1 LYAHAASSKSG
12 DAFTGIYGFSLRCGG
27 KMLRFRVFISLAI
40 ICLGTQTAV
49 LGQDPKTTNS
59 AKNDKPTDITP
70 AEVVQQQKST
80 DGSADHPALQHRNPR
95 YRVNRDDVL
104 QINFALSPELNQ
116 KVTIQPD
123 GYITLQSIGSVYIAG
138 MTVPEVVAAIKKA
151 SANILNDPIVDV
163 DLLDFQRA
171 YFTVTGQVSKPGQ
184 YDLRHDTNVS
194 EAIAVA
200 GGLLPT
206 AKTQVFVYHR
216 VSPNWMEVKKYN
228 LKEVLNGKNVNEV
241 MEMQPGDMVFVP
253 EKFIATFRKYV
264 PYTLG
269 IYANPQ
275 SLF

>member
-1 LYAHAASSKSG
+1 M
-12 DAFTGIYGFSLRCGG
+12 R
-27 KMLRFRVFISLAI
+27 RFRPVVWLALAL
-40 ICLGTQTAV
+40 LGVGTVT
-49 LGQDPKTTNS
+49 LGQGQKATTTT
-59 AKNDKPTDITP
+59 KNEQPTDTPP
-70 AEVVQQQKST
+70 AEVVQQQAGK
-80 DGSADHPALQHRNPR
+80 DGSAEHPALQHRNPR
-95 YRVNRDDVL
+95 YRVNRDDVI

-138 MTVPEVVAAIKKA
+138 LTVPEVVAAIKKA
-151 SANILNDPIVDV
+151 SVSILNDPIVDV
-163 DLLDFQRA
+163 DLVDFQRA
-171 YFTVTGQVSKPGQ
+171 FFTVTGQVGKPGQ
-184 YDLRHDTNVS
+184 YDLRHDTNVA

-216 VSPNWMEVKKYN
+216 VSPSWMEVKKYN

-241 MEMQPGDMVFVP
+241 IDMQPGDMVFVP
-253 EKFIATFRKYV
+253 EKFIANFKKYV
-264 PYTLG
+264 PYTSG

>member
-1 LYAHAASSKSG
+1 
-12 DAFTGIYGFSLRCGG
+12 
-27 KMLRFRVFISLAI
+27 MLRFRAFVWLAI
-40 ICLGTQTAV
+40 LCLGTGTAV
-49 LGQDPKTTNS
+49 LGQDPKTATS
-59 AKNDKPTDITP
+59 ARNDKPTDTPP
-70 AEVVQQQKST
+70 AEVVQQQTSN
-80 DGSADHPALQHRNPR
+80 DGSADHPGLQHRNPR

-116 KVTIQPD
+116 KVMIQPD
-123 GYITLQSIGSVYIAG
+123 GYITLQNIGTIYIAG
-138 MTVPEVVAAIKKA
+138 LTVPEVVAAIKKA
-151 SANILNDPIVDV
+151 SVNILSDPIVDV
-163 DLLDFQRA
+163 DLVDFQRA
-171 YFTVTGQVSKPGQ
+171 YFTVTGQVGKPGQ

-241 MEMQPGDMVFVP
+241 LDMQPGDMVFVP
-253 EKFIATFRKYV
+253 EKFIANFKKYV
-264 PYTLG
+264 PYTAG

>member
-1 LYAHAASSKSG
+1 
-12 DAFTGIYGFSLRCGG
+12 
-27 KMLRFRVFISLAI
+27 MLRFRVFVWLAI
-40 ICLGTQTAV
+40 ISLGVGTAV
-49 LGQDPKTTNS
+49 LGQDPKTTTS
-59 AKNDKPTDITP
+59 AKNATDTPP
-70 AEVVQQQKST
+70 AEVAQGQQPVS
-80 DGSADHPALQHRNPR
+80 DGSGDHAPLQHRNPR

-123 GYITLQSIGSVYIAG
+123 GYITLQSIGSIYIAG
-138 MTVPEVVAAIKKA
+138 MTVPEVVVAIKKA
-151 SANILNDPIVDV
+151 SANILNEPIIDV
-163 DLLDFQRA
+163 DLVDFQRA
-171 YFTVTGQVSKPGQ
+171 YFTVTGQVTKPGQ

-228 LKEVLNGKNVNEV
+228 LKEVLNGKNVNEILD
-241 MEMQPGDMVFVP
+241 MQPGDMVFVP
-253 EKFIATFRKYV
+253 EKFIANFKKYV
-264 PYTLG
+264 PYTAG
-269 IYANPQ
+269 IYANPA

>member
-1 LYAHAASSKSG
+1 M
-12 DAFTGIYGFSLRCGG
+12 
-27 KMLRFRVFISLAI
+27 MLRFRAFIWLAI
-40 ICLGTQTAV
+40 ICLGTGTAV
-49 LGQDPKTTNS
+49 LAQAPKTTTS
-59 AKNDKPTDITP
+59 AKNDQPTDTPP
-70 AEVVQQQKST
+70 AEVVQQQTST
-80 DGSADHPALQHRNPR
+80 EGSADHPALQHRNPR

-151 SANILNDPIVDV
+151 SANILHDPIVDV

-216 VSPNWMEVKKYN
+216 VSPNWMEVKKFN

-253 EKFIATFRKYV
+253 EKFIANFRKYV

-269 IYANPQ
+269 VYANPQ
-275 SLF
+275 SVF

>member
-1 LYAHAASSKSG
+1 
-12 DAFTGIYGFSLRCGG
+12 
-27 KMLRFRVFISLAI
+27 MWRFRPVVWLAI
-40 ICLGTQTAV
+40 AV
-49 LGQDPKTTNS
+49 LGTSTATLGQGQKATTA
-59 AKNDKPTDITP
+59 AKNNQPTDTPP
-70 AEVVQQQKST
+70 AEVVQQQQQAGN
-80 DGSADHPALQHRNPR
+80 DANAEHPALQHRNPR

-138 MTVPEVVAAIKKA
+138 LTVPEVVAAIKKA
-151 SANILNDPIVDV
+151 SVNVLNDPIVDV

-184 YDLRHDTNVS
+184 YNLRQDTNVS

-216 VSPNWMEVKKYN
+216 VSPSWMEVKKYN
-228 LKEVLNGKNVNEV
+228 LKEVLNGKNVNEII
-241 MEMQPGDMVFVP
+241 EMQPGDMVFVP
-253 EKFIATFRKYV
+253 EKFITNFKKYV
-264 PYTLG
+264 PYTMG

-275 SLF
+275 SLL

>member
-1 LYAHAASSKSG
+1 M
-12 DAFTGIYGFSLRCGG
+12 
-27 KMLRFRVFISLAI
+27 MLRFRAFIWLAI
-40 ICLGTQTAV
+40 ICLGTGTAV
-49 LGQDPKTTNS
+49 LGQAPKTTTS
-59 AKNDKPTDITP
+59 AKNDQPTDTPP
-70 AEVVQQQKST
+70 AEVVQQQTST
-80 DGSADHPALQHRNPR
+80 EGSADHPALQHRNPR

-151 SANILNDPIVDV
+151 SANILHDPIVDV

-216 VSPNWMEVKKYN
+216 VSPNWMEVKKFN

-253 EKFIATFRKYV
+253 EKFIANFRKYV

-269 IYANPQ
+269 VYANPQ
-275 SLF
+275 GLF